1 MSDWAVI
8 WLGVMAIA
16 MVVTA
21 VMQLA
26 AALAVTRLAQQA
38 GQTLKDVQREI
49 QPLIEKAH
57 RIADDAQRTTA
68 IAVLQA
74 ERLDDFVRTTTE
86 RVNETLG
93 LVQGAIVGPLRKGS
107 MLMAA
112 ARAAF
117 DIFSARSDR
126 RRHAREDEDALFVG

>member
-8 WLGVMAIA
+8 WLGVMAA
-16 MVVTA
+16 ALVVTA

-26 AALAVTRLAQQA
+26 SALAVIKLARQA
-38 GQTLKDVQREI
+38 SQTLKDVQRDI

-68 IAVLQA
+68 IAALQA

-86 RVNETLG
+86 RVTETLG
-93 LVQGAIVGPLRKGS
+93 LVQGAIVEPLRKGS
-107 MLMAA
+107 LLVAA
-112 ARAAF
+112 AKAAF
-117 DIFSARSDR
+117 TIFSGREDR
-126 RRHAREDEDALFVG
+126 HRHPREDEDALFVG